1 MTVASRR
8 VRACASTNVNLSGMA
23 TVVGICNRAPASDKL
38 RMVAVD
44 ADRAACKDDLP
55 ALEHPLAR
63 ATALAVHALK
73 RKLERSGSDATA
85 DKERAVRR
93 GAHRSQCMPGEGGP
107 GFLRRTGGRVRPVM
121 PNERKTDA

>member
-73 RKLERSGSDATA
+73 RKLERSVPTPLPTK
-85 DKERAVRR
+85 KERRD
-93 GAHRSQCMPGEGGP
+93 GGTHRSQCMPGEGGP
-107 GFLRRTGGRVRPVM
+107 GLFRTNRGEGSSW
-121 PNERKTDA
+121 DAE